1 MIYDE
6 VTQDRTEAGSG
17 NCTEA
22 TIASILRVPLV
33 SVPDLWT
40 GSFEEPRSDERW
52 LALHAWLKKQ
62 GKKIAYIEYKN
73 TYPRLIYP
81 EVYGELQDVVRV
93 DRPHGVAGISPNGV
107 PHYCVG
113 LNGKVVWD
121 PNPSRKGLAQYN
133 GLLFIIDN
141 DKLYEHMQSWPTVSM
156 VWGPEA

>member
-73 TYPRLIYP
+73 TYPRLIY
-81 EVYGELQDVVRV
+81 
-93 DRPHGVAGISPNGV
+93 
-107 PHYCVG
+107 
-113 LNGKVVWD
+113 
-121 PNPSRKGLAQYN
+121 QYN